1 MKHSTVILSDSKNP
15 SIVFGVH
22 GGTGTLF
29 WKRLATGSH
38 LHGDWDC
45 FEWVALGPGDRV
57 GKHTHTHTGEIFY
70 FLHGTG
76 LVTMDGVQRRVG
88 PGDLV
93 VTPLNSWQSVIN
105 DGSENLEYIVIEVF
119 PPAISEKL
127 PPRRPTDEKE

>member
-1 MKHSTVILSDSKNP
+1 
-15 SIVFGVH
+15 
-22 GGTGTLF
+22 
-29 WKRLATGSH
+29 
-38 LHGDWDC
+38 
-45 FEWVALGPGDRV
+45 
-57 GKHTHTHTGEIFY
+57 
-70 FLHGTG
+70 
-76 LVTMDGVQRRVG
+76 MDGVERRVG